1 MGSTLADPTGLLA
14 GFSRGGPP
22 ATGAIEDVFIVGE
35 ARILAGVVS
44 ERLRVPQG
52 AEVFVGGWVAI
63 APPATRGNRVV
74 LSVGGQATHPA
85 RFGASRDAASSGGNA
100 ARRGFWGIVPT
111 GALEPGRYELGAHVL
126 HAAKVTFADLPQ
138 RRFIEVVAA
147 SELVPNLPSPPTPRM
162 RLQLDEIAVTRPR
175 DEQSADPTF
184 GSIAIRGWA
193 CDEYLGEPVSDLFAV
208 PEGAN
213 AVRATIG
220 FPRPDVAAALG
231 RDECLPCGFLLRI
244 PLRAAQLPTLGVSFA
259 CVSADRQFVE
269 RLGRDLVVVDAP

>member
-1 MGSTLADPTGLLA
+1 
-14 GFSRGGPP
+14 
-22 ATGAIEDVFIVGE
+22 
-35 ARILAGVVS
+35 
-44 ERLRVPQG
+44 
-52 AEVFVGGWVAI
+52 
-63 APPATRGNRVV
+63 
-74 LSVGGQATHPA
+74 
-85 RFGASRDAASSGGNA
+85 
-100 ARRGFWGIVPT
+100 
-111 GALEPGRYELGAHVL
+111 
-126 HAAKVTFADLPQ
+126 
-138 RRFIEVVAA
+138 
-147 SELVPNLPSPPTPRM
+147 M

-231 RDECLPCGFLLRI
+231 RDECLRCGFLLRI